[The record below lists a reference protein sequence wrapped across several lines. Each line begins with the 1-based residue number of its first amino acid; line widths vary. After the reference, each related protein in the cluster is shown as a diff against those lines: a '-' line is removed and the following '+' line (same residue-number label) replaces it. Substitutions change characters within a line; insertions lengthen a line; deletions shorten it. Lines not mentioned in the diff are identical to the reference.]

1 MFFYF
6 VDLANSNILTAAII
20 YIATIR
26 SLSFLVFL
34 HPALQL
40 LGNTTL
46 FAIPENYALAINT
59 KTSYSAFRS
68 LSADLNSKRENY
80 ALAINTKTSYAAF
93 RSPVLLSSVWVMK
106 LLSEATNFS
115 FTELWLLPTEIQRFL
130 EIRTRKF
137 FANYLQINVPYAQQH
152 KVRIMAVVTSLTVV

>member
-1 MFFYF
+1 LFFYF

-46 FAIPENYALAINT
+46 FAIP
-59 KTSYSAFRS
+59 
-68 LSADLNSKRENY
+68 ENY